1 MKKIRNIAIIAHVDH
16 GKTTLVNKLLDV
28 CSNLDD
34 RDEVVMDNID
44 LERERGI
51 TIASKNVSIHDN
63 GYKINI
69 IDTPGHAECGG
80 EVERGLNMAAGV
92 LLIAAAQEGHTPQ
105 TRHLLSKASSLGKK
119 PLVVINKVDKENRRP
134 DEVQEEV
141 FELMF
146 QLDANEDQLDFET
159 IYGSARDGWMSHDWE
174 KPTTDMTALLD
185 MVLTTIP
192 APSTEPGSLQLQI
205 TSIDYSEYIGRIA
218 IGRVH
223 RGTLLPNKPVTLI
236 KRSGRSEEHT
246 SELQSRGHLVC

>member
-1 MKKIRNIAIIAHVDH
+1 
-16 GKTTLVNKLLDV
+16 
-28 CSNLDD
+28 
-34 RDEVVMDNID
+34 
-44 LERERGI
+44 
-51 TIASKNVSIHDN
+51 
-63 GYKINI
+63 
-69 IDTPGHAECGG
+69 
-80 EVERGLNMAAGV
+80 MADGV
-92 LLIAAAQEGHTPQ
+92 LLIVDAQEGPMPQ
-105 TRHLLSKASSLGKK
+105 TRYVLSKAISLGKK

-223 RGTLLPNKPVTLI
+223 RGT
-236 KRSGRSEEHT
+236 RSEERRVGKEARRGRSA
-246 SELQSRGHLVC
+246 SEYSG